1 VQSQGQGEMSF
12 SMVDA
17 RIREIMRRSKDAD
30 TIDESEHSFPKERAL
45 RGAAGNDTDRYK
57 SGP

>member
-1 VQSQGQGEMSF
+1 MSF